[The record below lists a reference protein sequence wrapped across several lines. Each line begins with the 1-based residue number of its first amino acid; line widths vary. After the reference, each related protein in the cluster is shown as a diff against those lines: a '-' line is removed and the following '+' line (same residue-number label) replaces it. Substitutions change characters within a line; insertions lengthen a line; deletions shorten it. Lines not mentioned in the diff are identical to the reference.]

1 MTIRSTLLLAGA
13 LLAGVTSQAN
23 AVTATVPSTDTSGN
37 AGESVPTIFGGGSS
51 LIAPYIR
58 EAADCFADKID
69 LGSNG
74 KSATTNIA
82 SFNYSGNPP
91 ATCGKKGLVKPNNV
105 VSYISTGSGRG
116 FLGYFSHNPLYSMGQ
131 GNKDTWLFDGT
142 STAATPQS
150 ANPYYAT
157 KVDFAAADAGL
168 PRTDPNF
175 GGDINTY
182 VNGGYVSANKISI
195 QIAQQNGTAPTGA
208 APSGTIVTTLYPNP
222 LKTYGP
228 AIQIPL
234 LVAAPVVAFSPVY
247 KKVRTSATAITFYR
261 FSTAATPG
269 SLKLTNPQLCSIF
282 TGQISNWNQLPTSTV
297 NKDPRDPAAF
307 SVPLQIVGRSD
318 GSGTTS
324 IVFRHL
330 AKVCPG
336 SSYAIQAAANGGNVP
351 TKLPDG
357 KTPNTV
363 NLQGPV
369 TDPNNPNA
377 SPAGETPTKF
387 TLANGSGGVA
397 NYIAFLANPTN
408 VVGNTV
414 VQGRIGYIG
423 EDFVLPYVIQNNQN
437 QYGLFSA
444 SLQNAK
450 GAFVAS
456 TPTSAAIAASVVTPP
471 SASNRSDPAAN
482 TTAMTWVAAAN
493 TMSPLADPNPTTAGS
508 YPLVGTTNGLFY
520 QCYADATEA
529 SLVRSFLSWYYSS
542 PIVNDTTRGIL
553 AKNGFAPVS
562 SAYSAAIT
570 DAFITNASKLGLDI
584 EQTGTN
590 AACTGVKGA

>member
-1 MTIRSTLLLAGA
+1 
-13 LLAGVTSQAN
+13 
-23 AVTATVPSTDTSGN
+23 
-37 AGESVPTIFGGGSS
+37 
-51 LIAPYIR
+51 
-58 EAADCFADKID
+58 
-69 LGSNG
+69 
-74 KSATTNIA
+74 
-82 SFNYSGNPP
+82 
-91 ATCGKKGLVKPNNV
+91 

-142 STAATPQS
+142 STAAAPQS

-261 FSTAATPG
+261 FSTATAPG
-269 SLKLTNPQLCSIF
+269 TLKLTNPQLCSIF
-282 TGQISNWNQLPTSTV
+282 TGQISNWNQLPTTTV

-324 IVFRHL
+324 IVYRHL
-330 AKVCPG
+330 AKVCGTAVYTVSVTAPNAG
-336 SSYAIQAAANGGNVP
+336 AVP
-351 TKLPDG
+351 TKLP
-357 KTPNTV
+357 TA
-363 NLQGPV
+363 LQGPV

-397 NYIAFLANPTN
+397 NYLAFLASPTN

-414 VQGRIGYIG
+414 VQGRVGYIG

-444 SLQNAK
+444 SLQNAA

-456 TPTSAAIAASVVTPP
+456 NPTSAAIAASVVTPP
-471 SASNRSDPAAN
+471 SSSNRSDPAAN

-493 TMSPLADPNPTTAGS
+493 INSPLANPMPAGS

-542 PIVNDTTRGIL
+542 PIVNDTKNGIL
-553 AKNGFAPVS
+553 AKNGFSPVS

-570 DAFITNASKLGLDI
+570 DTFITNASKLGLDI

-590 AACTGVKGA
+590 AACKGVKGA

>member
-195 QIAQQNGTAPTGA
+195 KIAQQNGTAPTGA

-228 AIQIPL
+228 AVQIPL

-282 TGQISNWNQLPTSTV
+282 TGQISNWNQLPTTTV

-324 IVFRHL
+324 IVYRHL
-330 AKVCPG
+330 AKVCG
-336 SSYAIQAAANGGNVP
+336 TAVYTTDASGNVP
-351 TKLPDG
+351 AKLPS
-357 KTPNTV
+357 T
-363 NLQGPV
+363 LQGAV
-369 TDPNNPNA
+369 VDPANPNA
-377 SPAGETPTKF
+377 APAGETPTKF

-397 NYIAFLANPTN
+397 NYLAFLAVPAT
-408 VVGNTV
+408 VGAQV
-414 VQGRIGYIG
+414 VQGRVGYIG

-456 TPTSAAIAASVVTPP
+456 TPSAAATAASVVTPP
-471 SASNRSDPAAN
+471 VGANRADPAAN
-482 TTAMTWVAAAN
+482 TTNVAWVSAAN
-493 TMSPLADPNPTTAGS
+493 INSPLANPTTAGS

-542 PIVNDTTRGIL
+542 PIVNDTTKGIL

-570 DAFITNASKLGLDI
+570 DTFITNGSKLGLDI